1 VDAYTVT
8 NIMELE
14 DSAVRFGLSP
24 TLEARFARGALDC
37 DQVGLSYQR
46 LIPGGRSSFFHRHH
60 GDEEVYVV
68 TAGSGRMRLGGE
80 EVDIRR
86 WDAIRVAP
94 STVRAFAAGPEGLE
108 ILAFGTHR
116 EDDGEILPADWGDE

>member
-1 VDAYTVT
+1 MDAYTVR
-8 NIMELE
+8 NIKELE

-24 TLEARFARGALDC
+24 TLEARFAGRPLDC
-37 DQVGLSYQR
+37 EQVGLSYQR
-46 LIPGGRSSFFHRHH
+46 LAPGGRSSFFHRHH

-68 TAGSGRMRLGGE
+68 IDGAGRVRLDDE
-80 EVDIRR
+80 DVEIAR

-108 ILAFGTHR
+108 LLAFGTHR
-116 EDDGEILPADWGDE
+116 EDDGEILPAEWGDE